1 MKKILLMIS
10 LLLTP
15 IMVFASNGDNGIAI
29 VAALAMEA
37 FVSIHMSIFVFKPL
51 ASLIS
56 EENSKK
62 TFWILFSVRVAILLF
77 FDFFVTTF
85 IAIFDFVSVFFGAF
99 IVSIIST
106 LKDKNKK
113 GTVSIISPDQ
123 NIKVTTPITKNQIS
137 GLELKCSK
145 CNAVM
150 KITDKYCPGCG
161 APFDG
166 NNVVVSENSNSSINI
181 PVKEAVLPVN
191 FDAMYSLTEDKML
204 EEFIKRELTKAQI
217 DMSSNLI
224 PSDILKRKK
233 NFNII
238 FLILLFIYIS
248 IIFFHFPFLTYAVGL
263 IILIIF
269 FIFTRRYNLIKYLK
283 KEIIARPEEKISNIV
298 LNAKNTF
305 VKDDSKRII
314 KIGILF
320 AIIMPLIIFSS
331 PRIIYEKV
339 EGGYAVRYY
348 TFGLTNFRTATIPAT
363 HKGKPVVTLR
373 GNTFSNMPLLKS
385 VKLPDSI
392 KEIRGQA
399 FKNCY
404 LLEDVNIPNSLEY
417 LGGGVFYN
425 AKSIR
430 RIELPDTLYYLGGES
445 FYGASS
451 LEYIKLSEN
460 LLEIRGD
467 SFEFCKSLGSITI
480 PDNVVRIGG
489 HAFYGDT
496 YLSSVIISENS
507 KLDEI
512 GSSAFRRCTSL
523 KSILIPSGTSV
534 NERAFKESPTI
545 IRRYGSNYYNNDQDN
560 YYY

>member
-15 IMVFASNGDNGIAI
+15 IMVFASSGDNGIDI
-29 VAALAMEA
+29 VAALAIEA
-37 FVSIHMSIFVFKPL
+37 FVSIHMSIFVFQPL

-99 IVSIIST
+99 IVSIISN

-113 GTVSIISPDQ
+113 GAVSNISPVQ
-123 NIKVTTPITKNQIS
+123 NIKVTTPITKNQIAS
-137 GLELKCSK
+137 LELKCSK

-161 APFDG
+161 TPFDG
-166 NNVVVSENSNSSINI
+166 NNVVVSENSNSSIKI
-181 PVKEAVLPVN
+181 PAKEAVLPVN

-417 LGGGVFYN
+417 LGGGAFYN

-467 SFEFCKSLGSITI
+467 SFEYCKSLGSIII

-507 KLDEI
+507 KLNEI

-545 IRRYGSNYYNNDQDN
+545 VRRYGSNYYNNDQDN

>member
-99 IVSIIST
+99 IVSVIST

-113 GTVSIISPDQ
+113 GAVSIISPDQ
-123 NIKVTTPITKNQIS
+123 NIKVTTPITKNQIA

-181 PVKEAVLPVN
+181 PAKEAVLPVN

-363 HKGKPVVTLR
+363 HKGKTVVTLR

-417 LGGGVFYN
+417 LGGGAFYN

-467 SFEFCKSLGSITI
+467 SFEYCKSLGSITI

-507 KLDEI
+507 KLNEI

>member
-417 LGGGVFYN
+417 LGGGAFYN

-467 SFEFCKSLGSITI
+467 SFEYCKSLGSITI